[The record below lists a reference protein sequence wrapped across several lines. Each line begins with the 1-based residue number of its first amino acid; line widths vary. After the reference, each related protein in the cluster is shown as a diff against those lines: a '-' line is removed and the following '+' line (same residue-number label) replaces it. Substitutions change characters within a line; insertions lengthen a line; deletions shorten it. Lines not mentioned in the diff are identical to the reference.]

1 MRINCNGKIIEVP
14 ENTTI
19 YSVKKKFKNDA
30 DIIILNGHIVERDY
44 KLKNNDEIFLIK
56 KGEQPNKDE
65 LMYLLVARHSP
76 KIFNKLIKSV
86 ITIAGLGG
94 IGSNCAAIL
103 ARMGAGSL
111 ILVDYD
117 IVEPS
122 NLNRQ
127 YYFINQIGMAKTTA
141 LKETLNKINPYLKY
155 ITYNEKIDEGNIEK
169 FCKNSDI
176 ILEAFDKK
184 EAKTVFINKCIKLFP
199 NKKIIGVSGV
209 AGLSNAED
217 ITIQQISDN
226 LYLIGDFISEA
237 RVGQRLLPLKPLVL
251 AQLLPLI

>member
-1 MRINCNGKIIEVP
+1 V
-14 ENTTI
+14 
-19 YSVKKKFKNDA
+19 
-30 DIIILNGHIVERDY
+30 
-44 KLKNNDEIFLIK
+44 
-56 KGEQPNKDE
+56 
-65 LMYLLVARHSP
+65 
-76 KIFNKLIKSV
+76 
-86 ITIAGLGG
+86 
-94 IGSNCAAIL
+94 SNCAAIL
-103 ARMGAGSL
+103 ARMGVGTL

-127 YYFINQIGMAKTTA
+127 YYFIGQIGLAKTNA

-155 ITYNEKIDEGNIEK
+155 TTYNEKIDEGNIEK

-184 EAKTVFINKCIKLFP
+184 EAKTMFINKCIRLFP

-217 ITIQQISDN
+217 ITIQQISNN

-237 RVGQRLLPLKPLVL
+237 KVGQGLMASRVNVAASMQAHL
-251 AQLLPLI
+251 AIQLLLGIR